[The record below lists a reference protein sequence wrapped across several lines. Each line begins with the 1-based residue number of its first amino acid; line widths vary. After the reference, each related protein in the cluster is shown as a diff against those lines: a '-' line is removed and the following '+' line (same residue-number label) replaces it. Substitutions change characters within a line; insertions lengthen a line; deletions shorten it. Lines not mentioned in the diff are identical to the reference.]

1 MLISIDNGVTFMTAT
16 EVVTIYPEALLVI
29 SDFLD
34 DQICAEVVR
43 EDDPNTNEEFLE
55 CYMNRMTCNLIIG

>member
-16 EVVTIYPEALLVI
+16 EVVTIYPETLLII

-34 DQICAEVVR
+34 DQICADVVR
-43 EDDPNTNEEFLE
+43 EDDPSTNEEFLE
-55 CYMNRMTCNLIIG
+55 CYMNRMTYNLIIG

>member
-16 EVVTIYPEALLVI
+16 EVATIYPEALLII

-43 EDDPNTNEEFLE
+43 EDDPITNEDFLE
-55 CYMNRMTCNLIIG
+55 CYMSRMTHNLIIG

>member
-16 EVVTIYPEALLVI
+16 EVVTIYPEALLII

-43 EDDPNTNEEFLE
+43 EDDPITNEDFLE
-55 CYMNRMTCNLIIG
+55 CYMSRIAHNLIIG